1 MGLSLVWRIMQIEEI
16 FRPRWITASEICM
29 ILHIIRKPYSVIVLF
44 FIQYISKFF
53 KTPLPPS
60 RLLSKTFACFSS
72 LQLVVIKR
80 IFSVADIPQKRWFN
94 LSSNIFCV
102 FLLLAFVPFSFS
114 FVHFVKFTHA
124 KLKQL
129 GRKTAACK
137 QGCAF
142 ILGNMPSNRWYL
154 AYIFSI

>member
-1 MGLSLVWRIMQIEEI
+1 MQIEEI

-29 ILHIIRKPYSVIVLF
+29 VLHIIWKPNSVVVLF

-60 RLLSKTFACFSS
+60 RLLSKTFACFWA
-72 LQLVVIKR
+72 LKLVVIKR
-80 IFSVADIPQKRWFN
+80 FFSVADIPQKRWFH

-102 FLLLAFVPFSFS
+102 FLRLFRSVLVSVILLSSLMP
-114 FVHFVKFTHA
+114 
-124 KLKQL
+124 KQL
-129 GRKTAACK
+129 GHNTAACK

-154 AYIFSI
+154 AYIFSIW